1 MKLLLTAD
9 LHCDESKLQFILSSD
24 VDAVLVAGDLIDL
37 FSSRFY
43 RFQKSRVRR
52 WYQELL
58 VREKQLVW
66 SSGNHD
72 FHDDE
77 MTPILIASPEWMT
90 KCGNI
95 SDGQTGVH
103 EKNGLRVAITTV
115 PWPVTDSVDLPQLRA
130 TLMRIKEN
138 ADNAKQPA
146 VVTIVSDQHAKYSR
160 TIDVLN
166 ALASAKITN
175 VTFNVN
181 DD

>member
-115 PWPVTDSVDLPQLRA
+115 PWPVTEGYVLSNG
-130 TLMRIKEN
+130 IKM
-138 ADNAKQPA
+138 
-146 VVTIVSDQHAKYSR
+146 SYHAFVEGLLLEGKKLQGDG
-160 TIDVLN
+160 IPWMVL
-166 ALASAKITN
+166 AHDAQKK
-175 VTFNVN
+175 
-181 DD
+181 